1 MLRRRM
7 KSAPHLVADVSGHGF
22 GHVAMTA
29 PVLNELGRQ
38 RPDLRV
44 TVRSA
49 APERL
54 LREHL
59 TVDFDHLPVA
69 HDFGMAMV
77 NALEVDTTTSY
88 DRYRAL
94 HGRWSAAVDAAAG
107 ALRELQP
114 TLLLA
119 NVPYLSLAAAH
130 QARVPAVALC
140 CLHWADVFEHYCG
153 ELPGAS
159 SIAAQMRSAY
169 ASARVF
175 LAPDP
180 SMPMPGL
187 ANLRRIG
194 PIARRGED
202 RRAELRRRLGLA
214 ADARLVL
221 LSLGGVPTSPR
232 RAAPRGLA
240 PRGGRPKAYRGGRQ
254 FSVDV
259 ALWPRLEGMHVL
271 AAMTLQGTHPDV
283 TDAETLRLSHID
295 LLASCDAVVT
305 KPGYGTVTEAAI
317 NGVPMLFVSR
327 DGWPEEPQPHAALI
341 DGDFSGPLESLLH
354 RPRTEPP
361 HPAGTAEAARVLFEL
376 L

>member
-38 RPDLRV
+38 RPDLRL

-59 TVDFDHLPVA
+59 AVDFDHLPVA

-77 NALEVDTTTSY
+77 NALEVDTAASF

-119 NVPYLSLAAAH
+119 NVPYLSLAAAN
-130 QARVPAVALC
+130 QTRVPAVALC

-153 ELPGAS
+153 DLPGAS
-159 SIAAQMRSAY
+159 SVAEQMRAAY
-169 ASARVF
+169 ATACVF

-202 RRAELRRRLGLA
+202 RRTELRRRLGLD
-214 ADARLVL
+214 ADTRLLL
-221 LSLGGVPTSPR
+221 LSLGGVP
-232 RAAPRGLA
+232 
-240 PRGGRPKAYRGGRQ
+240 

-259 ALWPRLEGMHVL
+259 ARWPRLDDVHVI

-283 TDAETLRLSHID
+283 TDAETLQLSHID

-317 NGVPMLFVSR
+317 NGVPMLYVSR
-327 DGWPEEPQPHAALI
+327 DGWPEEPHLVDWLCRVGRCVSMPQAALI
-341 DGDFSGPLESLLH
+341 DGAFGDALASLLR
-354 RPRTEPP
+354 RPRPEPP
-361 HPAGTAEAARVLFEL
+361 HAVGTDEAASAL
-376 L
+376 LALL